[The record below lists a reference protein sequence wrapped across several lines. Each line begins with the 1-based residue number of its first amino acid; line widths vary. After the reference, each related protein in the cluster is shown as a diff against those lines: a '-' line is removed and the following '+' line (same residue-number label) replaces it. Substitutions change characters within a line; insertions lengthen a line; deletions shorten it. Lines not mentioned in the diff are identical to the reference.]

1 MSTQVNQYFMYGIC
15 LPYNWHKEWES
26 ETGKDFHDTFDE
38 FMQDNAFERK
48 VNHKE
53 GIFCLF
59 DGRDGRYIII
69 GRVLE
74 KSDDDFRYLGSNKPI
89 TIPNLTDIEKEYIQN
104 SVKKYFNLDK
114 EFNFYFVTHYV

>member
-15 LPYNWHKEWES
+15 LPYNWHKEWENK
-26 ETGKDFHDTFDE
+26 TGKKFYDTFEE

-48 VNHKE
+48 VNHKD

-89 TIPNLTDIEKEYIQN
+89 TIPILTDIEKEYIQN